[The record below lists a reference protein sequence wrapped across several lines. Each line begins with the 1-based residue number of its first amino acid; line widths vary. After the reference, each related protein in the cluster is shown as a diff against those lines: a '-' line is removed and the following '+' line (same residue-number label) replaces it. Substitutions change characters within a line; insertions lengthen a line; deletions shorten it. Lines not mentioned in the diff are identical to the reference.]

1 MAHKGHEAPCAQ
13 NLTPGHGDGEE
24 RVGGRGRQQGFP
36 WKDVFH
42 LALSLMTVT
51 FPQTR
56 LNSHTISADHR
67 YRSSSRQ
74 TGVQTLATQVISV
87 LDITGALA
95 CLTITWRPLWPRA
108 RSTAVLTEHQLH
120 ALCFFLFC
128 ARTPYIVISVWVK
141 EFLLFVVVFFF

>member
-1 MAHKGHEAPCAQ
+1 MLG
-13 NLTPGHGDGEE
+13 
-24 RVGGRGRQQGFP
+24 
-36 WKDVFH
+36 
-42 LALSLMTVT
+42 
-51 FPQTR
+51 TR
-56 LNSHTISADHR
+56 LQPSLISVSHIKMEEPTPLTCPSDLLMCIMTCAARAHTHTISADHR

-141 EFLLFVVVFFF
+141 EFLLFVVVFFFKFIIYLCAG